1 MIQRRKKRKPR
12 QKDWAEAHDFAFTH
26 DLARHRKAD
35 RHDLGP
41 VLPVPEPDPNVEP
54 NAMVV
59 SHSGQWAF
67 VLMDGRE
74 VLCMIS
80 ESLTAGKSSILAPGD
95 RVRVEYPAPDQPFVS
110 ALAPR
115 RTKLSR
121 PAQAH
126 AQAKEQVIAA
136 NIDVLVV
143 VSSVLRPRFKPGV
156 VDRFLI
162 AAQAGGVEPVL
173 VVNKM
178 DLVENPPDIIQP
190 YHDLDF
196 PVVYTSCETGQG
208 IEELRGLL
216 SNRLAVVGGQSG
228 VGKSSILNNLSPT
241 LDIETQEVSQ
251 ANEKGRHTTT
261 SARLYMLEGNIRVVD
276 TPGIRQLG
284 LWEVSPQEVAYY
296 FPEIAELSLGCKF
309 RNCTHTHEPDCAVR
323 DSVEAGGIPP
333 RRYRSYLRIRES
345 LDGE

>member
-12 QKDWAEAHDFAFTH
+12 QKDWAETHDFSFTH

-41 VLPVPEPDPNVEP
+41 VLPPPDPDPTMTP

-59 SHSGQWAF
+59 AHSGQWAF
-67 VLMDGRE
+67 VLLDGRE
-74 VLCMIS
+74 VLCTIS
-80 ESLTAGKSSILAPGD
+80 DSLCAGKSSVLAPGD
-95 RVRVEYPAPDQPFVS
+95 EVLVEYAAADQPYVK
-110 ALAPR
+110 AMAPR

-143 VSSVLRPRFKPGV
+143 VASALKPRFKAGV

-162 AAQAGGVEPVL
+162 AAQAGGVEPIL

-178 DLVENPPDIIQP
+178 DLIKEVPEAAKP
-190 YHDLDF
+190 YLELDF
-196 PVVYTSCETGQG
+196 PVVYASCETGQG
-208 IEELRGLL
+208 IDELQGLL
-216 SNRLAVVGGQSG
+216 RNRLAVVGGQSG
-228 VGKSSILNNLSPT
+228 VGKSSILNRLSPT
-241 LDIETQEVSQ
+241 LDIETQEVS
-251 ANEKGRHTTT
+251 ASTDKGRHTTT
-261 SARLYMLEGNIRVVD
+261 SARLYLLEGGIRIID

-284 LWEVSPQEVAYY
+284 LWEVSSEEVAHY
-296 FPEIAELSLGCKF
+296 FPEMTALSLDCRF
-309 RNCTHTHEPDCAVR
+309 RNCTHTHEPNCAVR
-323 DSVEAGGIPP
+323 ASVEAGGLSI
-333 RRYRSYLRIRES
+333 RRYRSYLRIRGS
-345 LDGE
+345 LED

>member
-12 QKDWAEAHDFAFTH
+12 QKDWAETHDFSFTH

-41 VLPVPEPDPNVEP
+41 VLPPPEPDPDMKP

-67 VLMDGRE
+67 VLMEGKE
-74 VLCMIS
+74 VLCTIS
-80 ESLTAGKSSILAPGD
+80 DTLSAGKASVLAPGD
-95 RVRVEYPAPDQPFVS
+95 EVLVEYAGPDQPYVS
-110 ALAPR
+110 AMAPR

-126 AQAKEQVIAA
+126 AQAREQVIAA

-143 VSSVLRPRFKPGV
+143 VASVLKPRFKPGV

-162 AAQAGGVEPVL
+162 AAQAGGVEPLL

-178 DLVENPPDIIQP
+178 DLVEAPPDAVKP
-190 YHDLDF
+190 YLDLDF
-196 PVVYTSCETGQG
+196 PVVYASCETGRG

-216 SNRLAVVGGQSG
+216 RNRLAAVGGQSG
-228 VGKSSILNNLSPT
+228 VGKSSLLNNLSPT
-241 LDIETQEVSQ
+241 LNIDTQEVS
-251 ANEKGRHTTT
+251 ATTDKGKHTTT
-261 SARLYMLEGNIRVVD
+261 SARLYLLDEGTRLID

-284 LWEVSPQEVAYY
+284 LWEVSQEEVAYY
-296 FPEIAELSLGCKF
+296 FPEMAELSLGCKF

-323 DSVEAGGIPP
+323 ASVDAGGIPL